1 MKIFQKLN
9 NNFVI
14 YFLTIIFSIGSENF
28 IECTQRSPKTK
39 VDGLGNL
46 AVVWVENDDGGN
58 NVLMGAYGPGFPTS
72 GTALTSNTALNVG
85 TPRLVT
91 STSASTSTTGATAVA
106 VYEAVDVTTFNTVIV
121 TSIATSSGWNTTPI
135 TLSLDD
141 GTESP
146 NNDYRVSIS
155 ADGETIIITWS
166 SFLTTVD
173 ENVLRA
179 SVSTDGG
186 TTFTS
191 QASIP

>member
-28 IECTQRSPKTK
+28 IECTQVTPKAK
-39 VDGLGNL
+39 FDGLDNL

-58 NVLMGAYGPGFPTS
+58 NVLMGTYGPTFPTS
-72 GTALTSNTALNVG
+72 GTALTSNTAFNVG

-91 STSASTSTTGATAVA
+91 STVTPTGATAVA
-106 VYEAVDVTTFNTVIV
+106 VYTAVDVTTSNTVV
-121 TSIATSSGWNTTPI
+121 VASIATSPTGWNSTPI
-135 TLSLDD
+135 ILSLDD
-141 GTESP
+141 GTEFP
-146 NNDYRVSIS
+146 NDDYRVSMS
-155 ADGETIIITWS
+155 TDGETIVVSWS
-166 SFLTTVD
+166 SFSTTID
-173 ENVLRA
+173 DNILRA